1 MAVPMVIQRVEV
13 ITGREARRHFSEEEK
28 QHLVEEAFQPGVRA
42 TDVARRHGMDV
53 SLLYR
58 WRRLM
63 FGGRSGL
70 PAFTPVAVMEN
81 SVPSSPSPS
90 PIAATPAD
98 GIIEIEFIGGT
109 RMRVTGTVEASTLS
123 SVIAALA
130 ARR

>member
-1 MAVPMVIQRVEV
+1 MVIQRVEV
-13 ITGREARRHFSEEEK
+13 ITGREARRRFSDEEK

-42 TDVARRHGMDV
+42 TDIARRHGMDV

-63 FGGRSGL
+63 FGRRSGL
-70 PAFTPVAVMEN
+70 PAFTPIAVMEN

-90 PIAATPAD
+90 PSPIAATPA
-98 GIIEIEFIGGT
+98 GGVIEIEFIGGT
-109 RMRVTGTVEASTLS
+109 RMRVTGAVEASTLS

>member
-1 MAVPMVIQRVEV
+1 MVIQRVEV
-13 ITGREARRHFSEEEK
+13 ITGREARRRFSDTEK
-28 QHLVEEAFQPGVRA
+28 QELVEEAFQPGMRA

-63 FGGRSGL
+63 FGRRSGL
-70 PAFTPVAVMEN
+70 PAFTPVAVME
-81 SVPSSPSPS
+81 SSAPSPPS
-90 PIAATPAD
+90 PIAATPA
-98 GIIEIEFIGGT
+98 GGVIEIEFAGGV
-109 RMRVTGTVEASTLS
+109 RVRVTGLVEAGTLS

>member
-13 ITGREARRHFSEEEK
+13 ITGREARRRFSEEEK

-63 FGGRSGL
+63 FGRRSGL
-70 PAFTPVAVMEN
+70 PAFTPVAVMKN
-81 SVPSSPSPS
+81 SVPSSPS